1 MKDWI
6 IKLLGGFTKVELDK
20 ANAESF
26 RNGKVSEL
34 DRLAAELFERGGY
47 GTLQLAEGDIVPRM
61 RFVDPTDVKN
71 INSFKASSGI
81 VIRKKNI

>member
-6 IKLLGGFTKVELDK
+6 IKLLGGFTKVEVEK

-34 DRLAAELFERGGY
+34 DRLATELFERGGY
-47 GTLQLAEGDIVPRM
+47 GTLQLAEAGDTVPRM

-71 INSFKASSGI
+71 ISSFKASSGI
-81 VIRKKNI
+81 VFRNK

>member
-34 DRLAAELFERGGY
+34 DRLATELFERGGVWNTSACR
-47 GTLQLAEGDIVPRM
+47 G
-61 RFVDPTDVKN
+61 
-71 INSFKASSGI
+71 
-81 VIRKKNI
+81 